1 MIFYPIRYEGAK
13 VTPFATGG
21 IGFGA
26 YSLSDEARA
35 KAADTGPNGYGIGS
49 LRPSEKRFAFNY
61 GLGVKAKISS
71 RIGVRA
77 DFRHIFSDVPSY
89 GLPKES
95 PNPNQVVLP
104 IQGKLQ
110 MYEASA
116 GIYFHVSKGF

>member
-1 MIFYPIRYEGAK
+1 MSQQPLVAASLLA
-13 VTPFATGG
+13 VMLCPPMVFAFTG
-21 IGFGA
+21 
-26 YSLSDEARA
+26 EARA
-35 KAADTGPNGYGIGS
+35 DAANPTVYGIGN
-49 LRPSEKRFAFNY
+49 LRPYEKRFAYNY
-61 GLGVKAKISS
+61 GFGVKAKLTS

-95 PNPNQVVLP
+95 SNPTQTVLP